1 MSHLPSQLTIYA
13 GFHHGQERIRKGFEL
28 KKKALGAMKT
38 GIFSDKAAP
47 LLFLA
52 LMLAVHF
59 QALAL
64 NPRKGFPE
72 YILRTWLVEQGLP
85 QNAVLQVLQTRDGY
99 LWIGTQNGLARFD
112 GVRFHVFDKSNTAE
126 LKSNYIT
133 ALYEDADRRLWIG
146 TEGGGLTR
154 LESGRFKTYTAAEGL
169 PNDRVWSIAEDGKGI
184 LWVGT
189 AGAGLAVRKDDRF
202 ERFEAGPE
210 IASATLRSFCLD
222 HRGDLWAASNIGL
235 CRIRDGGI
243 KIYTVKDGLPGNS
256 VYCVIEDSR
265 GTIWAGTNAGLSEI
279 SPGSIRV
286 HRVQAGLPHELVRA
300 LFYDSAGVLWIGT
313 RGGLSRMKD
322 GRFTSLTSK
331 EGLTNDFILSLLED
345 REGSLWIGTYKGLTQ
360 IKDGRILCYSD
371 REGLS
376 SQMTSTVFE
385 DSAGSLWVGTLGG
398 GVNRFSGDRFTSFS
412 VKDGLSNDFVT
423 SIAEDRDNSLWV
435 GTDKGLNRNKNGRWT
450 AFTARDGLA
459 DETIYS
465 LLSDTKETFWIGTAS
480 GLSSWDGRRFTNF
493 GNKDGL
499 PGTPITCLAEDR
511 AGRLWAGSSSG
522 LFQKTDDPAPS
533 FALRPELAGDPIN
546 ALHCDR
552 EGTLWIGTD
561 GSGLKRLRGDELA
574 AFTVRDGLGTDF
586 IFQILEDDA
595 GSLWLSSYRG
605 IFRVAKSDLEAFAG
619 KTKSSIPCVSFGTS
633 DGMKDRECAGG
644 TQPAGW
650 KTRQGQIW
658 FPTANGVVRI
668 DPENIKPNPLP
679 PPVLLESISVDSGSP
694 IPFSSFAGP
703 AVSFPAG
710 KKRFEFQFTALSFI
724 VPEKVLFKYRLEGFD
739 RGWIEAGT
747 RRAVTYTNLPAGKRL
762 ILRIMACNND
772 GVWNET
778 GAAFAFTVKPYFYQT
793 AWFTGLG
800 IVSLI
805 FAGAAVSHLRL
816 LRLRRRK
823 EELERVVRRRTH
835 DLEAEKEKSEEL
847 LLNILPAELVA
858 ELKKRGKTSARR
870 FDLATVVFADFKS
883 FTTIAATLPAENLVG
898 ELNDIF
904 GRFDDIITGF
914 GLEKIKTIG
923 DAYMFAGGLPVESA
937 GHAIACVQAALEMQG
952 LLGERNRSSAVKWL
966 MRVGI
971 HSGSV
976 VAGVVGKRKFTFDL
990 WGDTVNIAS
999 RLQEASEPGGINISA
1014 YTYSLVKNAVECEY
1028 RGKIDLKGKGEVD
1041 MYYVRRLVGK
1051 KPAPDFLT

>member
-1 MSHLPSQLTIYA
+1 
-13 GFHHGQERIRKGFEL
+13 
-28 KKKALGAMKT
+28 MKT
-38 GIFSDKAAP
+38 AAVSNRAAP
-47 LLFLA
+47 ILLFLA
-52 LMLAVHF
+52 AVLALHPH
-59 QALAL
+59 ALAL

-72 YILRTWLVEQGLP
+72 FILRTWLVEQGLP

-112 GVRFHVFDKSNTAE
+112 GVRFHVFDKSNTAG

-133 ALYEDADRRLWIG
+133 ALYEDGDRRLWIG

-154 LESGRFKTYTAAEGL
+154 LESGRFTTYTAAEGL
-169 PNDRVWSIAEDGKGI
+169 PNDRIWSVAEDGKGT

-189 AGAGLAVRKDDRF
+189 AGAGLALLKDGGF
-202 ERFEAGPE
+202 ERFDAGPE
-210 IASATLRSFCLD
+210 MAAATMRSFCLD
-222 HRGDLWAASNIGL
+222 HRRDLWAASNLGL
-235 CRIRDGGI
+235 CRIRDGEI
-243 KIYTVKDGLPGNS
+243 KIYTTKDGLPGNS
-256 VYCVIEDSR
+256 VYCVVEDGR

-279 SPGSIRV
+279 TPASIRA
-286 HRVQAGLPHELVRA
+286 HRTQEGLPHDLVRT

-313 RGGLSRMKD
+313 RGGLARMKD

-345 REGSLWIGTYKGLTQ
+345 QEGSLWVGTYKGLTQ

-371 REGLS
+371 RSGLS

-385 DSAGSLWVGTLGG
+385 DSAGNLWVGTLGG
-398 GVNRFSGDRFTSFS
+398 GLNRLAGDRFTAFS
-412 VKDGLSNDFVT
+412 AKDGLSNDFVT
-423 SIAEDRDNSLWV
+423 SIAEDREKSLWV
-435 GTDKGLNRNKNGRWT
+435 GTDRGLNRHKDGRWT
-450 AFTARDGLA
+450 AFTAREGLA

-465 LLSDTKETFWIGTAS
+465 LLADTQGAFWIGTAS
-480 GLSSWDGRRFTNF
+480 GLSSWDGRRFANY

-522 LFQKTDDPAPS
+522 LFQKTGDPAPT
-533 FALRPELAGDPIN
+533 FTLRHELAGEPVN
-546 ALHCDR
+546 VLYCDR

-561 GSGLKRLRGDELA
+561 GSGLKRLRGDDLA

-586 IFQILEDDA
+586 IFQVLEDDA
-595 GSLWLSSYRG
+595 GSLWLSSYQG
-605 IFRVAKSDLEAFAG
+605 IFRVAKSDLEAFSG
-619 KTKSSIPCVSFGTS
+619 GMKPTIPCVSFGTS

-650 KTRQGQIW
+650 KTRQGEVW
-658 FPTANGVVRI
+658 FPTANGVIRI
-668 DPENIKPNPLP
+668 DPENIRPNPLP
-679 PPVLLESISVDSGSP
+679 PPVLIESISVDSAP
-694 IPFSSFAGP
+694 AVPFSSFTGP
-703 AVSFPAG
+703 VATFPAG

-724 VPEKVLFKYRLEGFD
+724 VPEKVLFRYRMEGFD
-739 RGWIEAGT
+739 RGWIESGT
-747 RRAVTYTNLPAGKRL
+747 RRSVTYTNLPAGKRL
-762 ILRIMACNND
+762 TLRIMACNND

-778 GAAFAFTVKPYFYQT
+778 GAAFVFTVKPRFYQT
-793 AWFTGLG
+793 SWFTAFG
-800 IVSLI
+800 VVALI
-805 FAGAAVSHLRL
+805 FMGAAVSHLRL
-816 LRLRRRK
+816 LRLRQRK
-823 EELERVVRRRTH
+823 EELERIVKRRTR

-847 LLNILPAELVA
+847 LLNILPAELVT
-858 ELKKRGKTSARR
+858 ELKRRGKTSARR

-898 ELNDIF
+898 EINDIF
-904 GRFDDIITGF
+904 SRFDDIVTGH

-923 DAYMFAGGLPVESA
+923 DAYMFAGGLPVESRS
-937 GHAIACVQAALEMQG
+937 HATSCVQAALEMQD
-952 LLGERNRSSAVKWL
+952 LLAERNRSSAVKWL

-976 VAGVVGKRKFTFDL
+976 VAGVVGKKKFTFDL

-1028 RGKIDLKGKGEVD
+1028 RGKINLKGKGEVD
-1041 MYYVRRLVGK
+1041 MYYVR
-1051 KPAPDFLT
+1051 KPAGKRPGPDFLA